1 MDKITRLI
9 LLEMKLSNI
18 IKDDDNMEWRS
29 PDKQFIF
36 EIKRYDSMFSMDGSR
51 YRIELIIKDIL
62 GVIIT
67 QISFSELD
75 AIRILDSINVFL
87 YDMDN
92 QTLSDMSI
100 YIDPN
105 NGRLETNI
113 LYMIRDDILRSEFY
127 NNPYYV
133 NEMTGTYRDVK
144 FELRKY
150 SPYQETIIPIL
161 TFYISNEELNDFMFA
176 IYFTCLIDIEIPT
189 EYISSMEYI
198 VQNLVDYGYL
208 NGGDY

>member
-9 LLEMKLSNI
+9 LLEMKLLNI
-18 IKDDDNMEWRS
+18 IKDDDNMEWCS

>member
-161 TFYISNEELNDFMFA
+161 TFYISNEELNDFVFA
-176 IYFTCLIDIEIPT
+176 IYFTCLIDIEIPA

>member
-36 EIKRYDSMFSMDGSR
+36 EIKRYDSMFSIDGSR

-92 QTLSDMSI
+92 QTLSDMAI